1 MVTRWPKA
9 EVQLDTDGGGIVNLS
24 GITTEIREADT
35 EAARSQVTALIVEKA
50 ANLGRSIPCSIA
62 DPTGHW
68 ELLIHPNGNVS
79 LEDNPRP
86 KTAIKESPSAGKKE
100 VAPSTETKKE
110 DVKAEIIPLASS
122 FAPEEEI
129 HETMPRRSFLSNQIT
144 EQPAEQGWRG
154 ALARLGMPIAPS
166 EAERA
171 ERSDVLAVSQ
181 HWAGPRTIAVVN
193 GKGGAGK
200 TPTVILLSA
209 VFARYGGTGILA
221 WDNNQTRGTLGW
233 RTEQGPH
240 DATLLELLPEVNHLL
255 ETGAKVADLN
265 RYVHHQ
271 SADRYDVLR
280 SQPLKLAGV
289 QRIKADD
296 VDAIHQVA
304 SKYYRIIIIDS
315 GNDESDPVWQR
326 MIDHTDQLVLATTTR
341 DDHAEAGALLLEAL
355 QRRSP
360 ASAHLAHNAV
370 VVVNQADPTAK
381 ATEVTRISEGFHG
394 IAREAVTI
402 PYDPAMVGGVLSF
415 DALQPRTRRAWLA
428 AAAAVTRG
436 L

>member
-1 MVTRWPKA
+1 MTRWPKA
-9 EVQLDTDGGGIVNLS
+9 EVQLDTDGGGIVNLG
-24 GITTEIREADT
+24 GITTEIREANT

-50 ANLGRSIPCSIA
+50 ASLGRPIPCSIA
-62 DPTGHW
+62 DPAGHW
-68 ELLIHPNGNVS
+68 ELLIHPNGDVS

-86 KTAIKESPSAGKKE
+86 KTAIKESPSAGKRE
-100 VAPSTETKKE
+100 AVPPTETEKE

-154 ALARLGMPIAPS
+154 ALTRLGMPIAPG

-181 HWAGPRTIAVVN
+181 HWSGPRTIAVVN

-355 QRRSP
+355 QRRNP
-360 ASAHLAHNAV
+360 TSAYLAHNAV
-370 VVVNQADPTAK
+370 VIVNQADPTAK
-381 ATEVTRISEGFHG
+381 AAEVTRISEGFHG

-402 PYDPAMVGGVLSF
+402 PYDPAMVGGILSF
-415 DALQPRTRRAWLA
+415 DALQSRTRRAWLA

>member
-1 MVTRWPKA
+1 MTRWPKA
-9 EVQLDTDGGGIVNLS
+9 EVQLDTDGGGIVNLG
-24 GITTEIREADT
+24 GITTEIREANT

-50 ANLGRSIPCSIA
+50 ASLGRPIPCSIA
-62 DPTGHW
+62 DPAGHW
-68 ELLIHPNGNVS
+68 ELLIHPNGDVS

-86 KTAIKESPSAGKKE
+86 KTAIKESPSAGKRE
-100 VAPSTETKKE
+100 AVPPTETEKE

-122 FAPEEEI
+122 FASEEEI

-154 ALARLGMPIAPS
+154 ALTRLGMPIAPG

-181 HWAGPRTIAVVN
+181 HWSGPRTIAVVN

-355 QRRSP
+355 QRRNP
-360 ASAHLAHNAV
+360 TSAYLAHNAV
-370 VVVNQADPTAK
+370 VIVNQADPTAK
-381 ATEVTRISEGFHG
+381 AAEVTRISEGFHG

-402 PYDPAMVGGVLSF
+402 PYDPAMVGGILSF
-415 DALQPRTRRAWLA
+415 DALQSRTRRAWLA

>member
-1 MVTRWPKA
+1 MRWPKA
-9 EVQLDTDGGGIVNLS
+9 EVQLDADGGGKVNIS
-24 GITTEIREADT
+24 GITTEVREANT
-35 EAARSQVTALIVEKA
+35 ETARTQITALIVEKA
-50 ANLGRSIPCSIA
+50 ANLGRPIPCSIA

-68 ELLIHPNGNVS
+68 EILIHPNGDVS
-79 LEDNPRP
+79 LEENSRP
-86 KTAIKESPSAGKKE
+86 KAATSLSGGKRKTDEPAGNDEE
-100 VAPSTETKKE
+100 VVE
-110 DVKAEIIPLASS
+110 AEIIPFVSS
-122 FAPEEEI
+122 FAPEEEVR
-129 HETMPRRSFLSNQIT
+129 ETVPRRSFLSNQVT

-154 ALARLGMPIAPS
+154 ALTRLGMPIAPG
-166 EAERA
+166 EAERG

-240 DATLLELLPEVNHLL
+240 DATLLELLPEVSHLL
-255 ETGAKVADLN
+255 ETNAKVADLN
-265 RYVHHQ
+265 QYVHHQ

-360 ASAHLAHNAV
+360 ASAHLARNAV

-381 ATEVTRISEGFHG
+381 AAEVTRISEGFHG

-402 PYDPAMVGGVLSF
+402 PYDPAMVGGVLGF
-415 DALQPRTRRAWLA
+415 DALHARTRRAWLA